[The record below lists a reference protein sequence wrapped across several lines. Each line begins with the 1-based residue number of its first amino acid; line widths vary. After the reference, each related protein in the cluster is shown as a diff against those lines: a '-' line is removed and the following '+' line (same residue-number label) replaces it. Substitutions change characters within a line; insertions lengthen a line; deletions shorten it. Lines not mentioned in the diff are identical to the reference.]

1 MERLQGSSLPMLVLQ
16 PEKRL
21 KSKSSIMDAVKA
33 FNAELT
39 ALYEVKP
46 PISKAKM
53 TSITRGAIKA
63 IKFYKHVV
71 QSVEK
76 FIQKCKPEYKV
87 PGLYVIDS
95 IVRQSRHQFGA
106 DKDVFAPRFA
116 KNMQNTFVNLFKCPP
131 EDKSKVIRV
140 LNLWQK
146 NSVFQSEVIQPLFDL
161 ADPNHP
167 IHKQEITNVTTNSNG
182 SISSMVNLS
191 NVTKT
196 PPSVNRTPTSLNKTP
211 LPGSKASN
219 DVNPAVWLNPQT
231 QLDTSTALLQLS
243 GQAAGVKFDKKLL
256 DFDYGSE
263 DDDDNAPSPQQQPQ
277 TPQAQHAAAQQATGL
292 ESILSNPE
300 VMRQL
305 QTLQQQMSQQQMKQE
320 MEEKLRKLQEM
331 KQQEEE
337 FDKHLAQ
344 TVPNLPFAAECDLKP
359 SQGEIKSQTPARYDQ
374 HDFDQHKPAYTFPVM
389 DITQPPPGYP
399 SQQQQQQQQQAQQ
412 QQQQQ
417 QTQGSVASVSSHQ
430 GNRNSP
436 LEDGEQADSEVE
448 FVDRAATT
456 LWVGHLSKLVHQEE
470 LSDTFGE
477 YGDIVSID
485 LIPPRG
491 CAFICMNRRQD
502 AYRAL
507 QKLKNHKLQGK
518 AITLAWAPG
527 RGVKGKE
534 WKDYWEVDLGVSY
547 IPWDKLSRDSD
558 LDAVEEGGMIDEET
572 LPDWLKVHSQQ
583 PGMQTNSVAPTE
595 PVPNN
600 DVAAPPPGFIP
611 LPEGLPAT
619 TVSQNVDTTQP
630 PPQQSVWPECQD
642 CPQQSLEHLCQYLVQ
657 WQVPYQLVYLLHQE

>member
-417 QTQGSVASVSSHQ
+417 QTQG
-430 GNRNSP
+430 
-436 LEDGEQADSEVE
+436 
-448 FVDRAATT
+448 TT